1 MTQSIDYDV
10 LISKLERLEEFNKE
24 YGKIGNIIFN
34 LDEFKCFPPNIITL
48 LQQDISYVKKLV
60 DFYKMKA
67 EYVTNNT
74 ILENLDNMLM
84 CIDKK
89 NTEKKLKYVLF
100 SKEIIPWLKTT
111 SFFTTIINDK
121 INIYEDEINKIKALK
136 KKELS
141 NSEVFIWRANQ
152 LDAINRLNKNG
163 LEKGIHCQATGTGKS
178 YIILHYIEYMKKIKT
193 NPKIIL
199 FTERVNILAD
209 LFHFKKGIMEQD
221 KKYLMKLK
229 EKGICDI
236 TDFNIINRVTDKTKD
251 WDILLKESK
260 CPTLLVINRAFLT
273 VGNTVGNTLG
283 NAKNKLYKKIIKNDI
298 DLILH
303 DECHNTT
310 SKQCHDFLLHMKNI
324 DVPIVGFSATPLRT
338 GKGDKNKL
346 LEIYNDPQDNSI
358 LNLLTNYNMIYSIQQ
373 KLILP
378 PEFFWYM
385 IDSTKKNKQ
394 KDIELVSQEEIG
406 SVLELLNQIIPSLP
420 YKKLVAW
427 CGTIQLANEWKDK
440 FELYYKQRKNM
451 KDFTFGLD
459 TSFSTT
465 DDYENFKNSNGKS
478 ILFCAQKHREGSDI
492 RLLDGCI
499 FLDKVKDRGAIP
511 FIQSIGR
518 VLRLCPETP
527 NKTKGIV
534 IDGYVKDD
542 NEYEKTFIDKII
554 GYYIVLLN
562 LTDVDSDMDE
572 KPIMERYIQLLDIIK
587 FDKVKELV
595 EIKFGEVNICINC
608 NKLNWDEIIIKFEPI
623 LQQKIRLSEKDMFDI
638 TIIKLKNLNIFN
650 SRTNFWEVYDNIIN
664 KELIG
669 LPTDLYEKYKSE
681 FDART
686 IYDILDIDMSY
697 YYTTIDECITGIKK
711 LYKGVVDDIIY
722 KELLNKDNKLPLF
735 PEELYKKQ
743 CFTCI
748 KNSFNTNNSRKIDF

>member
-1 MTQSIDYDV
+1 MTQSIDYNI
-10 LISKLERLEEFNKE
+10 LISKLERLDEFNNE
-24 YGKIGNIIFN
+24 FGKLGNSIFN
-34 LDEFKCFPPNIITL
+34 LDEFKCFPSNIKEL
-48 LQQDISYVKKLV
+48 LQQDLSYFKKLV

-67 EYVTNNT
+67 DLYVPKYDNIILDDMDEFLNCIEKTNT
-74 ILENLDNMLM
+74 S
-84 CIDKK
+84 KK
-89 NTEKKLKYVLF
+89 HKHILF

-111 SFFTTIINDK
+111 EFFDIIIYIPPTILPD
-121 INIYEDEINKIKALK
+121 DFRK

-141 NSEVFIWRANQ
+141 NIKVFEWRINQ
-152 LDAINRLNKNG
+152 MDAINRLNKNG
-163 LEKGIHCQATGTGKS
+163 LETGIHCQATGTGKS
-178 YIILHYIEYMKKIKT
+178 YIILYYIEYMKKIKT

-209 LFHFKKGIMEQD
+209 LFHFKKGIMMQD
-221 KKYLMKLK
+221 KEYLMKLD
-229 EKGICDI
+229 EKGICNI

-251 WDILLKESK
+251 WDKQLKESK
-260 CPTLLVINRAFLT
+260 GPTLLVINRAFLT
-273 VGNTVGNTLG
+273 LG
-283 NAKNKLYKKIIKNDI
+283 KLYKQIIKDDI

-303 DECHNTT
+303 DECHNTS

-324 DVPIVGFSATPLRT
+324 NVPIVGFSATPLRT
-338 GKGDKNKL
+338 GKLDKDKL
-346 LEIYNDPQDNSI
+346 LEIYDDPLDNSI

-378 PEFFWYM
+378 PEFFWY
-385 IDSTKKNKQ
+385 IIESTKKNKQ

-420 YKKLVAW
+420 NKKLVAW
-427 CGTIQLANEWKDK
+427 CGTIQLANKWKEL
-440 FELYYKQRKNM
+440 FEQNYKQRKNM

-459 TSFSTT
+459 TSYSSN
-465 DDYENFKNSNGKS
+465 DDYETFKKSNGKS

-518 VLRLCPETP
+518 VLRLCPETT

-534 IDGYVKDD
+534 IDGYVKDG
-542 NEYEKTFIDKII
+542 NEYEKIFIDKII
-554 GYYIVLLN
+554 GYYITLMN
-562 LTDVDSDMDE
+562 LTNVDSDMGE
-572 KPIMERYIQLLDIIK
+572 KPIIERYIQLLDIIK